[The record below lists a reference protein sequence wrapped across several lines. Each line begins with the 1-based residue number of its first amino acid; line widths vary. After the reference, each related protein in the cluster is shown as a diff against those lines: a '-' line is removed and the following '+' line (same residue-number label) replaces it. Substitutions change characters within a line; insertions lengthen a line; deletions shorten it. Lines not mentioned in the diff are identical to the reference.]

1 LQIPAILLDRRTC
14 QRAIRENPSDLRTA
28 EKVAAQL
35 PSAVDIRT
43 AAALVDR
50 ARSTVGDPP
59 VSRIS
64 RMIRVEPG
72 PIPGIRGKAPLGSTR
87 SGRGTSSP
95 RIADAARLY
104 PNIFCCEDCANARSR
119 R

>member
-1 LQIPAILLDRRTC
+1 MHLQIPAILLDRRTC

-50 ARSTVGDPP
+50 AFDRRRSAGLEDLADDPCRARANTGDPWK
-59 VSRIS
+59 S
-64 RMIRVEPG
+64 
-72 PIPGIRGKAPLGSTR
+72 
-87 SGRGTSSP
+87 
-95 RIADAARLY
+95 AARVDKVRQRDIQ
-104 PNIFCCEDCANARSR
+104 PENR
-119 R
+119 RRGALLSEHLLLR